1 MRAAP
6 AAGKRLLLNRRM
18 TRLRRDRLFTP
29 QPADKPQHIDKN
41 CHLRIATF
49 SLRSIPATLARKLR
63 EPKPRLRL
71 LAAGACTAKETA
83 SQTAGLMRFVVEGIL
98 L

>member
-6 AAGKRLLLNRRM
+6 PAGKRLLLNRRM

-41 CHLRIATF
+41 CDSYVLFTF
-49 SLRSIPATLARKLR
+49 DTCYPRAKLTRAQTSFEAAGSRRLYCQRNGLSNRKLDAFR
-63 EPKPRLRL
+63 R
-71 LAAGACTAKETA
+71 
-83 SQTAGLMRFVVEGIL
+83 
-98 L
+98 